1 MPDGASVVVTP
12 SFGYDTASNEELF
25 GSTPVDVKQST
36 FQYALRAS
44 YRRKVAA
51 STTLSFGID
60 MQAQSST
67 LDRNGSLTLP
77 AREGDIFVFGQ
88 PPRNDIASDHWN
100 VLVIDTAP
108 FVERRDRPSAA
119 SPLVP
124 GLRFEPVLIEGSPV
138 AAGRRRHAAQ
148 RLRQLLAAGK
158 PRRRAPQRP
167 IYPRHQGAA
176 LPAEPAHRRRVPR
189 HQEAD
194 PDGRRRASTASRPI
208 RRT

>member
-1 MPDGASVVVTP
+1 
-12 SFGYDTASNEELF
+12 
-25 GSTPVDVKQST
+25 
-36 FQYALRAS
+36 
-44 YRRKVAA
+44 
-51 STTLSFGID
+51 

-77 AREGDIFVFGQ
+77 AREGDLFVFGQ

-108 FVERRDRPSAA
+108 YAIAEISLGRLS
-119 SPLVP
+119 LVP
-124 GLRFEPVLIEGSPV
+124 GLRFEPVLIEGSPSLPAGGV
-138 AAGRRRHAAQ
+138 GAAH
-148 RLRQLLAAGK
+148 RLRQLLAARE
-158 PRRRAPQRP
+158 PRRRAPRRP
-167 IYPRHQGAA
+167 VTRAAGAA

-194 PDGRRRASTASRPI
+194 ADRGRAASTASRPI